1 MAAIPGLLLQL
12 FLLVAVEGRNRRFN
26 YTEFR
31 LQREKAIVKPK
42 DWGKQTRQKK
52 EKRVEEDCSRTGNVQ
67 CKCPQSPKCAYCAE
81 RTRTLSSSCP
91 FQDMNCTG
99 RTFGV
104 GLGKTGTST
113 LTEVMQM
120 MRLRVEHNGH
130 WPDHFV
136 NGSRRQEAQ

>member
-67 CKCPQSPKCAYCAE
+67 CKCPQSPKCAYTLCSPGRLSAFWPSIDAQYPGGGNFE
-81 RTRTLSSSCP
+81 RSGSL
-91 FQDMNCTG
+91 
-99 RTFGV
+99 
-104 GLGKTGTST
+104 L
-113 LTEVMQM
+113 L
-120 MRLRVEHNGH
+120 RL
-130 WPDHFV
+130 
-136 NGSRRQEAQ
+136 